1 MPNRTITLGV
11 MASGR
16 GTNLQ
21 SILDAI
27 ATGRLNAKVALVIS
41 DRADATALER
51 ARAAGVPAKHLDPKA
66 FPSREAHDA
75 AAADLL
81 RSAGVE
87 LVALAGYMRLIT
99 RALLDAFPNRI
110 INVHPS
116 LLPAFPGLNAQRQA
130 IEYGV
135 KLSGCTVHFVTE
147 GVDAGA
153 IILQAAVPIR
163 EDDTDATLADRI
175 LAEEHRLLPEA
186 LQLYAQGRLS
196 IEGRRVR
203 IAPPV
208 SVVL

>member
-1 MPNRTITLGV
+1 MPKRPLTLGV

-16 GTNLQ
+16 GSNLQ

-27 ATGRLNAKVALVIS
+27 AAGRLNATVALVLS
-41 DRADATALER
+41 DRGDAPALER
-51 ARAAGVPAKHLDPKA
+51 ARVAGVPARHLDPKA

-81 RSAGVE
+81 RAAGVE
-87 LVALAGYMRLIT
+87 LLALAGYMRLIT
-99 RALLDAFPNRI
+99 RALLEAFPDRI

-116 LLPAFPGLNAQRQA
+116 LLPAFPGLHAQRQA
-130 IEYGV
+130 IDYGV
-135 KLSGCTVHFVTE
+135 KLAGCTVHFVTE
-147 GVDAGA
+147 SVDAGA

-163 EDDTDATLADRI
+163 DDDTEATLADRI
-175 LAEEHRLLPEA
+175 LVEEHRLLPEA
-186 LQLYAQGRLS
+186 LQLYAEGRLS

-203 IAPPV
+203 IAPPA

>member
-1 MPNRTITLGV
+1 MPKRTISLGV

-16 GTNLQ
+16 GSNLQ

-27 ATGRLNAKVALVIS
+27 ATGRLDAKVAVVIS
-41 DRADATALER
+41 DRADANALER
-51 ARAAGVPAKHLDPKA
+51 ARVAGVPAKHLDPKA
-66 FPSREAHDA
+66 FPGREAHDA

-81 RSAGVE
+81 RGTGVE

-116 LLPAFPGLNAQRQA
+116 LLPAFPGLHAQRQA
-130 IEYGV
+130 IDYGV
-135 KLSGCTVHFVTE
+135 KLAGCTVHFVTE
-147 GVDAGA
+147 GIDTGA

-163 EDDTDATLADRI
+163 ADDTEATLADRI

-186 LQLYAQGRLS
+186 LQLYAEGRVS

>member
-1 MPNRTITLGV
+1 MPKRTVTLGV

-27 ATGRLNAKVALVIS
+27 AAGRLDAKIALVLS
-41 DRADATALER
+41 DREDAQALDR
-51 ARAAGVPAKHLDPKA
+51 ARAAGVPARHLNPKA

-81 RSAGVE
+81 RGAGVE

-99 RALLDAFPNRI
+99 RALLDAFPDRI
-110 INVHPS
+110 INIHPS
-116 LLPAFPGLNAQRQA
+116 LLPAFTGLNAQRQA

-135 KLSGCTVHFVTE
+135 KLAGCTVHFVTE
-147 GVDAGA
+147 GVDSGA
-153 IILQAAVPIR
+153 IILQAAVPVR
-163 EDDTDATLADRI
+163 DDDTEATLAERI

-186 LQLYAQGRLS
+186 LQLYAEGRVS

-203 IAPPV
+203 IAPPA
-208 SVVL
+208 SVGL

>member
-81 RSAGVE
+81 RGAGVE

>member
-1 MPNRTITLGV
+1 

-27 ATGRLNAKVALVIS
+27 DAGRLDAKIALVIS
-41 DRADATALER
+41 DRDDAQALDR
-51 ARAAGVPAKHLDPKA
+51 ARRAGVPAHHLNPKA

-75 AAADLL
+75 AAAERL
-81 RSAGVE
+81 RAAGVE

-99 RALLDAFPNRI
+99 RALLDAFPDRI
-110 INVHPS
+110 INIHPS

-135 KLSGCTVHFVTE
+135 KLAGCTVHFVTE
-147 GVDAGA
+147 GVDSGA
-153 IILQAAVPIR
+153 IILQAAVPVR
-163 EDDTDATLADRI
+163 DDDTEATLADRI

-186 LQLYAQGRLS
+186 LQFYAQGRVS

-203 IAPPV
+203 IAPPA
-208 SVVL
+208 SVGL

>member
-1 MPNRTITLGV
+1 MPKRTITLGV

-16 GTNLQ
+16 GSNLQ
-21 SILDAI
+21 AILDAI
-27 ATGRLNAKVALVIS
+27 AAGQLDATVALVLS
-41 DRADATALER
+41 DRADAHALER
-51 ARAAGVPAKHLDPKA
+51 AREAGVPARHLDPKA
-66 FPSREAHDA
+66 FASREAHDA

-81 RSAGVE
+81 RGAGVE

-135 KLSGCTVHFVTE
+135 KVAGCTVHFVTE
-147 GVDAGA
+147 GMDAGA
-153 IILQAAVPIR
+153 IILQATVPIR
-163 EDDTDATLADRI
+163 EDDTEATLAERI

>member
-1 MPNRTITLGV
+1 
-11 MASGR
+11 
-16 GTNLQ
+16 
-21 SILDAI
+21 
-27 ATGRLNAKVALVIS
+27 
-41 DRADATALER
+41 
-51 ARAAGVPAKHLDPKA
+51 
-66 FPSREAHDA
+66 
-75 AAADLL
+75 
-81 RSAGVE
+81 
-87 LVALAGYMRLIT
+87 MRLIT

-147 GVDAGA
+147 GMDAGA

-163 EDDTDATLADRI
+163 DDDTEATLADRI

-208 SVVL
+208 SMVL

>member
-1 MPNRTITLGV
+1 

-16 GTNLQ
+16 GSNLQ

-27 ATGRLNAKVALVIS
+27 ANGRLDGKVALVIS
-41 DRADATALER
+41 DRADATALDR
-51 ARAAGVPAKHLDPKA
+51 ARAAGVPARHLDPKA

-81 RSAGVE
+81 RGAGVE

-147 GVDAGA
+147 GMDAGA

-163 EDDTDATLADRI
+163 DDDTEATLADRI

-208 SVVL
+208 SMVL